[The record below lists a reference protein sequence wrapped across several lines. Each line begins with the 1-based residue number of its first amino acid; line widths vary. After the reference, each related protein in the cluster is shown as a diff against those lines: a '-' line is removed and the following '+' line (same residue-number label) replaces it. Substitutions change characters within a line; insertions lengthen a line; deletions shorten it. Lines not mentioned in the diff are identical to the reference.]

1 MTSHHPELIDRVHS
15 QRDLQPALYGRL
27 DFDTPPFRFTVDPA
41 VESALP
47 SWVADRAPY
56 LADERLVELMRT
68 ATMLGDVVADPY
80 ASLVETYGVP
90 GLIRMLKTA
99 CRDGIDAV
107 PDAPA
112 ELKDFIAVMETV
124 PEWVDMGLVEQGARA
139 SRTAAAF
146 LSPFVTRGA
155 FLGTF
160 INTYAAL
167 PMAVTGALSGRRAA
181 VRVNETTSFFAVTTL
196 PGALDRH
203 GPGLE
208 AAAMVRLMHSM
219 VRVNALQR
227 GRNWDA
233 GVYGMPI
240 PQVDQMP
247 AGMINM
253 YLIATMARRQ
263 GRTEFTRRERAV
275 LEFTRY
281 RAYLLGL
288 PEELLPTTP
297 QGVVDVFHARAATL
311 RDDFTDEISGE
322 LVRSTM
328 NAYLRPGHS
337 RFDRTADSVERS
349 VSKFAFVRAFCNGD
363 EAKAATMS
371 VTMTV
376 GDRVRVA
383 LAGPF
388 IMGRFILIARAYR
401 RPALRALCDRYTI
414 RTLHKRLATY
424 GVPEF
429 TTDAKH
435 YPYR

>member
-1 MTSHHPELIDRVHS
+1 
-15 QRDLQPALYGRL
+15 
-27 DFDTPPFRFTVDPA
+27 
-41 VESALP
+41 
-47 SWVADRAPY
+47 
-56 LADERLVELMRT
+56 
-68 ATMLGDVVADPY
+68 
-80 ASLVETYGVP
+80 
-90 GLIRMLKTA
+90 
-99 CRDGIDAV
+99 
-107 PDAPA
+107 
-112 ELKDFIAVMETV
+112 
-124 PEWVDMGLVEQGARA
+124 
-139 SRTAAAF
+139 
-146 LSPFVTRGA
+146 
-155 FLGTF
+155 
-160 INTYAAL
+160 
-167 PMAVTGALSGRRAA
+167 
-181 VRVNETTSFFAVTTL
+181 
-196 PGALDRH
+196 
-203 GPGLE
+203 
-208 AAAMVRLMHSM
+208 MVRLMHSM

-227 GRNWDA
+227 ARNWAA

-253 YLIATMARRQ
+253 YILATAALRR
-263 GRTEFTRRERAV
+263 GRTEFTARERAIM
-275 LEFTRY
+275 EFTRY